1 MTTQNTIDKKW
12 MSVALS
18 LAKRTKGATWPNPNV
33 GCVIVK
39 DDKLIGRGWTAP
51 TGRPHAETQALKSA
65 GAASANSTA
74 YVTLEPCAHTGK
86 TKPCT
91 SSLIRANVARVVIAT
106 RDPDPRVSG
115 QGLKLLKNAGIS
127 ITEGILKDE
136 ACYEHFGFFNRIL
149 NGKPKITLKL
159 ATSLDGKIATK
170 NNESKWITGERS
182 RKLTHLYRMQSD
194 AVMIGSRTAIMDDP
208 SLNVRHITTKQQPA
222 KIIIDTTLKTP
233 LTSKI
238 FQSANEFKTIICC
251 GHNVDQSLVSIWIN
265 QGSKII
271 KCKTN
276 IDGKIDLIDAM
287 KHLGTIGINNIFCEG
302 GASLATSLLKA
313 DLIDEFISMTSG
325 LLIGANGRSV
335 VGNFDNL
342 SISKLP
348 ILKLRE
354 SYKYGQDVVSIWSK
368 S

>member
-91 SSLIRANVARVVIAT
+91 SSLIRANVARIVIAT

-276 IDGKIDLIDAM
+276 MDGKIDLIDAM

-354 SYKYGQDVVSIWSK
+354 SYKHGQDVVSIWSK

>member
-1 MTTQNTIDKKW
+1 
-12 MSVALS
+12 
-18 LAKRTKGATWPNPNV
+18 
-33 GCVIVK
+33 
-39 DDKLIGRGWTAP
+39 LIT
-51 TGRPHAETQALKSA
+51 
-65 GAASANSTA
+65 
-74 YVTLEPCAHTGK
+74 V
-86 TKPCT
+86 
-91 SSLIRANVARVVIAT
+91 
-106 RDPDPRVSG
+106 
-115 QGLKLLKNAGIS
+115 
-127 ITEGILKDE
+127 
-136 ACYEHFGFFNRIL
+136 
-149 NGKPKITLKL
+149 
-159 ATSLDGKIATK
+159 
-170 NNESKWITGERS
+170 ERS

-208 SLNVRHITTKQQPA
+208 SLNVRHITSKQQPA

-251 GHNVDQSLVSIWIN
+251 AHNVDQSLVSIWIN

-276 IDGKIDLIDAM
+276 MDGKIDLIDAI

>member
-51 TGRPHAETQALKSA
+51 TGRPHAETQALSSA

-208 SLNVRHITTKQQPA
+208 SLNVRHITSKQQPA

-276 IDGKIDLIDAM
+276 MDGKIDLIDAM

-354 SYKYGQDVVSIWSK
+354 SYKYGQDVVSIWRK

>member
-39 DDKLIGRGWTAP
+39 DDNLIGRGWTAP

-208 SLNVRHITTKQQPA
+208 SLNVRHITSKQQPA

-276 IDGKIDLIDAM
+276 MDSKIDLIDAM

-335 VGNFDNL
+335 VGSFDNL

>member
-208 SLNVRHITTKQQPA
+208 SLNVRHITSKQQPA

-276 IDGKIDLIDAM
+276 MDGKIDLIDAM
-287 KHLGTIGINNIFCEG
+287 KRLGTIGINNIFCEG

>member
-39 DDKLIGRGWTAP
+39 DGKLIGRGWTAP

>member
-208 SLNVRHITTKQQPA
+208 SLNVRHITSKQQPA

-276 IDGKIDLIDAM
+276 MDGKIDLIDAM

-335 VGNFDNL
+335 VGNFDYL

>member
-39 DDKLIGRGWTAP
+39 DDNLIGRGWTAP
-51 TGRPHAETQALKSA
+51 TGRPHAETQALNSA
-65 GAASANSTA
+65 CAASANSTA

-276 IDGKIDLIDAM
+276 MDGKIDLIDAM

>member
-354 SYKYGQDVVSIWSK
+354 SYKHGQDVVSIWSK
-368 S
+368 A

>member
-51 TGRPHAETQALKSA
+51 TGRPHAEIQALKSA

-91 SSLIRANVARVVIAT
+91 SSLIRANV
-106 RDPDPRVSG
+106 DPRVSG

-276 IDGKIDLIDAM
+276 MDGKIDLIDAM

>member
-208 SLNVRHITTKQQPA
+208 SLNVRHITSKQQPA

-342 SISKLP
+342 SMSKLP

>member
-91 SSLIRANVARVVIAT
+91 SSLIRANVARIVIAT

-276 IDGKIDLIDAM
+276 MDGKIDLIDAI

>member
-91 SSLIRANVARVVIAT
+91 SSLIRANVTRVVIAT

-208 SLNVRHITTKQQPA
+208 SLNVRHITSKQQPA

-276 IDGKIDLIDAM
+276 MDGKIDLIDAM

-313 DLIDEFISMTSG
+313 NLIDEFISMTSG

>member
-208 SLNVRHITTKQQPA
+208 SLNVRHITSKQQPA

-251 GHNVDQSLVSIWIN
+251 GHNADQSLVSIWIN

-276 IDGKIDLIDAM
+276 MDGKIDLIDAT

>member
-276 IDGKIDLIDAM
+276 MDGKIDLIDAM
-287 KHLGTIGINNIFCEG
+287 KQLGTIGINNIFCEG

>member
-91 SSLIRANVARVVIAT
+91 SSLIRANVARIVIAT

-115 QGLKLLKNAGIS
+115 QGLKLLKNVGIS

>member
-91 SSLIRANVARVVIAT
+91 SSLIRANVARIVIAT

-159 ATSLDGKIATK
+159 ATSLDGKIATR

-276 IDGKIDLIDAM
+276 MDGKIDLIDAM

>member
-115 QGLKLLKNAGIS
+115 QGLKLLKNVGIS

-276 IDGKIDLIDAM
+276 MDGKIDLIDAM

-335 VGNFDNL
+335 VENFDNL

>member
-1 MTTQNTIDKKW
+1 M
-12 MSVALS
+12 
-18 LAKRTKGATWPNPNV
+18 
-33 GCVIVK
+33 
-39 DDKLIGRGWTAP
+39 
-51 TGRPHAETQALKSA
+51 
-65 GAASANSTA
+65 
-74 YVTLEPCAHTGK
+74 
-86 TKPCT
+86 
-91 SSLIRANVARVVIAT
+91 
-106 RDPDPRVSG
+106 
-115 QGLKLLKNAGIS
+115 
-127 ITEGILKDE
+127 
-136 ACYEHFGFFNRIL
+136 

-208 SLNVRHITTKQQPA
+208 SLNVRHITSKQQPA

-251 GHNVDQSLVSIWIN
+251 GHNIDQSLVSIWIN

-276 IDGKIDLIDAM
+276 MDGKIDLIDAM

>member
-91 SSLIRANVARVVIAT
+91 SSLIRANVARIVIAT

>member
-12 MSVALS
+12 MSLTLS

-51 TGRPHAETQALKSA
+51 TGRPHAETLALKSA
-65 GAASANSTA
+65 GEASVNSTA
-74 YVTLEPCAHTGK
+74 YVTLEPCAHTGE

-91 SSLIRANVARVVIAT
+91 ASLIGANVARVVIAT

-115 QGLKLLKNAGIS
+115 RGLELLKNAGIS
-127 ITEGILKDE
+127 ITEGVLKNE

-170 NNESKWITGERS
+170 NNESKWITGEKS

-194 AVMIGSRTAIMDDP
+194 AVMIGSRTAIIDDP
-208 SLNVRHITTKQQPA
+208 LLDVRHIASKQQPA
-222 KIIIDTTLKTP
+222 RIIIDTTLKTP

-238 FQSANEFKTIICC
+238 FQSANKFKTIICC
-251 GHNVDQSLVSIWIN
+251 AHNIDNRLFSTWIN
-265 QGSKII
+265 QGSEII
-271 KCKTN
+271 KCKTKM
-276 IDGKIDLIDAM
+276 DGQIDLIDAM
-287 KHLGTIGINNIFCEG
+287 KHLSTIGINNIFCEG
-302 GASLATSLLKA
+302 GASLATSLLKEN
-313 DLIDEFISMTSG
+313 LIDEFISMTSG

-335 VGNFDNL
+335 VGSFGNL
-342 SISKLP
+342 SISNLP

-354 SYKYGQDVVSIWSK
+354 SYKYGQDVVSIWTK

>member
-91 SSLIRANVARVVIAT
+91 SSLIRTNVARVVIAII
-106 RDPDPRVSG
+106 DPDPRVSG

-276 IDGKIDLIDAM
+276 MDGKIDLIDAM